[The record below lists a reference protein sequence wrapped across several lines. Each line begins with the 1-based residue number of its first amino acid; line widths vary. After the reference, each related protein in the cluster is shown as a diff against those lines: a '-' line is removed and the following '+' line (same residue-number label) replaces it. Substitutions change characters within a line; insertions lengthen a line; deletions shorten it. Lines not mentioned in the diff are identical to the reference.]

1 MKQRIASLF
10 LAVALLLSLAACAQ
24 SAPAETPP
32 ARQSVNEMV
41 AGYLAKADESYA
53 YKIAETLAYDPAYLS
68 NDLGWRTAEIGRA
81 HV

>member
-1 MKQRIASLF
+1 MKKVF
-10 LAVALLLSLAACAQ
+10 CMMLAAAMLLSLAACAQ

-53 YKIAETLAYDPAYLS
+53 YKVAETLGPHAVRQRLRLPLF
-68 NDLGWRTAEIGRA
+68 LFK
-81 HV
+81 